1 MPARGVKKK
10 SLAGLSPDDVGL
22 VLLDQLLHFRNH
34 LLQNKFSETKRLNKL
49 ARFLQIFLAN
59 YNTLRVTLERIITM
73 DHL

>member
-1 MPARGVKKK
+1 MPACGAKKK
-10 SLAGLSPDDVGL
+10 SLVGLSPDDVGL

-34 LLQNKFSETKRLNKL
+34 LFQNKFSETKGPNKL
-49 ARFLQIFLAN
+49 ACFLRIFLAN